1 MKKTKSRLIILI
13 IIILIVSIYFTFYYE
28 IQQQVHPP
36 NSIPGIEPDKIVP
49 MSSQPI
55 AFQISNFNLEIDEDK
70 NLISPTETKF
80 QALTMLNNSEL
91 YLDTSN
97 CNIIKDIENPI
108 YTNLTIGK
116 VIDYKIYFEMKNI
129 TEERIICPLKFTFID
144 KEKNNLTFYRTLS
157 FSVKVN

>member
-1 MKKTKSRLIILI
+1 MKKTKYLIIILI

-28 IQQQVHPP
+28 KNKQIDFLPMP
-36 NSIPGIEPDKIVP
+36 TPRLEPTY
-49 MSSQPI
+49 SQPI

-80 QALTMLNNSEL
+80 QALTMLNNSDL
-91 YLDTSN
+91 YLDTTN

-108 YTNLTIGK
+108 YTNLTVGK
-116 VIDYKIYFEMKNI
+116 VIDYQIYFEMKNI
-129 TEERIICPLKFTFID
+129 TQERIICPLKFTFID